1 MSFIHLSELSGK
13 SLLYAQGIPH
23 SPFNKSFRSWMQQ
36 PLCASA
42 GKRSADVRPCSSH
55 LQAPVKLISPILKN
69 RLAQSLASFPSALFF
84 HQKPLDPGLC
94 SLPSLQRT
102 WFSFGLALVV
112 TYSNLAELSLPALTN
127 NPQHKRQRPLLSP
140 AYPAARLAF
149 ITCLIVAHLRQ
160 KSHEPLARWKIGLSG
175 AYHFNFSMKDETEVY
190 LSPPPSHIQNITS
203 HTLVKHLMVAKRW
216 ISSRR
221 KTGNLPLKTGHLKID
236 KMLSYAVYH
245 WHTAWNL
252 KQIMLWTSN
261 TSLKIE
267 KILLASV
274 VCSFRLLTLGV

>member
-1 MSFIHLSELSGK
+1 MSFIHFSGLSGK

-36 PLCASA
+36 PLWASA
-42 GKRSADVRPCSSH
+42 GKRSADVRPCWSH

-84 HQKPLDPGLC
+84 HQKPLDPSLC

-102 WFSFGLALVV
+102 WFSFGLALVGDLLQPSRTQLAP
-112 TYSNLAELSLPALTN
+112 TYKQHAAQKTVLP
-127 NPQHKRQRPLLSP
+127 PL
-140 AYPAARLAF
+140 
-149 ITCLIVAHLRQ
+149 TCLPSSQTCIYNV
-160 KSHEPLARWKIGLSG
+160 
-175 AYHFNFSMKDETEVY
+175 FNCCPPEAEIPRASSSLEDWP
-190 LSPPPSHIQNITS
+190 PPPSHIQNITS

-236 KMLSYAVYH
+236 KMLSCAVYH

-267 KILLASV
+267 NILLASV
-274 VCSFRLLTLGV
+274 VCSFWLLTLGV